1 MSERRNPFEGVTD
14 YFSELARMRGIGL
27 HGGAEHG
34 GEAAER
40 THASAWV
47 PATDI
52 LAKGDDLVI
61 RVELAGVDPEDVDLR
76 FTHGAL
82 TVSGTRRPGPTDD
95 GAEFLVRERYYGEF
109 RRVDHAARRHGRR
122 PDPGGVRGRARRDH
136 RQQRRHAR
144 RQHQDRAGR
153 QVRGT
158 HDPERRP
165 GLTAAG
171 YWWTVTAR
179 ARSASV
185 PGSATSPRS
194 NRTRWITPS
203 NRLRTGR

>member
-1 MSERRNPFEGVTD
+1 MNAQVTEGQDDGAGGDAFLRSVGPDGTSRRESEPRQDVSERRNPFEGVTD
-14 YFSELARMRGIGL
+14 YFSELARMRGIGTPRRSR
-27 HGGAEHG
+27 GTGAT
-34 GEAAER
+34 AER

-52 LAKGDDLVI
+52 LANGDDLVI
-61 RVELAGVDPEDVDLR
+61 RVDLAGVDPEDVDLR

-82 TVSGTRRPGPTDD
+82 TVSGTRRPGPADD
-95 GAEFLVRERYYGEF
+95 GAMASSCSASSPSSALL
-109 RRVDHAARRHGRR
+109 
-122 PDPGGVRGRARRDH
+122 RAE
-136 RQQRRHAR
+136 
-144 RQHQDRAGR
+144 
-153 QVRGT
+153 
-158 HDPERRP
+158 PEHP
-165 GLTAAG
+165 